1 MRGQDGGEQKDG
13 EAVDDMDW
21 AELVRQLRFS
31 ACMARLLFEGKC
43 IRNDQM
49 LTVLHQLTGSCMR
62 R

>member
-1 MRGQDGGEQKDG
+1 MRAQEDDEEDRAAP
-13 EAVDDMDW
+13 EDMDW
-21 AELVRQLRFS
+21 AETVRQLRFG

-43 IRNDQM
+43 IRNEQM